1 MTLTYRYAPARTD
14 RAPGPLKARTPQLDA
29 PLPGRVA
36 PPTSTQRSRKLLLLS
51 CDLLALT
58 TSVVAGAFL
67 RVHLL
72 PEESPRSLATSLARE
87 LPYVLTYL
95 SAMAGYGLYQRGQRR
110 VRPSFFLEMGLLLHA
125 LAVGAIL
132 ALVVSAGL
140 HRFGLAPKLGWV
152 EVIFMGTLATLLSP
166 ALRAAA
172 NMVLRRRGVLYSRVV
187 MVGSGAVANAALQ
200 RLQRYP
206 DIEVTG
212 FVDDEPHGM
221 ADKLPCPRLGK
232 IADLPYAC
240 AATGADRVLVAFS
253 SSPPSQVMDVLRK
266 LPPSVHVCVVPRMF
280 ELVTWQSQLEEL
292 HGLTVMDI
300 APPQL
305 GTLSRALKRAMDL
318 CVSACLLLV
327 LAPLIVGIAIAIKAT
342 SPGPVL
348 FRQPRTGR
356 GGVPFEILK
365 FRSMEV
371 GAERLKID
379 LREHNEVDGPLF
391 KLRHDP
397 RVTKVGRFL
406 RRTSLDEI
414 PQLFNVLLGQMS
426 LVGPRPFV
434 PDEARGFADWA
445 TRRFDV
451 RPGMTGL
458 WQVSGRND
466 LPFAELQQLDYAYV
480 ASWSLWWDL
489 KILWHTPGTVLRRDG
504 AY

>member
-125 LAVGAIL
+125 
-132 ALVVSAGL
+132 
-140 HRFGLAPKLGWV
+140 
-152 EVIFMGTLATLLSP
+152 P

-206 DIEVTG
+206 DTEVTG